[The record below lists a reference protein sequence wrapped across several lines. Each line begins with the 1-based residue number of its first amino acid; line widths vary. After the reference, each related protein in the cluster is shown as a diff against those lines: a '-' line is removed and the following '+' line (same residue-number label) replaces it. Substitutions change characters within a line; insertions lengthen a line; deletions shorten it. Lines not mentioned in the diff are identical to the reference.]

1 MTEGQVEQ
9 QQTGTDGNQPQSLKR
24 RALLGSI
31 WTLASHGLGQVLRL
45 VSNLILTR
53 LLFPEAFGLMAL
65 VYTFLVGLEMFSDI
79 GIRPSIIQSQR
90 GADPVFLNTAWTV
103 QVFRGLAL
111 WVGACVLAMPAAAFY
126 KEPMLTQLLPAVGLT
141 SLIMGLNSTKLA
153 TAGRQLDVRRLTILE
168 LAGQLIGLVVTI
180 LGAWI
185 YQSVWA
191 LVIGGLVNSLFT
203 MILSHVALEGEPN
216 RLHWDRQAFKELHH
230 FGRWI
235 FLSTMLTFIAAQ
247 GDRLVLARLL
257 DVKFL
262 GVYTIALTLSRAI
275 AEVINS
281 IGDKVLFPSYAEL
294 VRDRPERL
302 YPALRRSR
310 LVLIALSWVGALFFI
325 FLGEVLIKVLYDDRY
340 ADAGWMLQVLA
351 IGTLVGCLGQTYNNV
366 LLAKGRTFEISVLVA
381 IQIVVQFAAIFLG
394 AHLGGEKGLV
404 IGLASIGWTLY
415 PVAAICFARISLWQ
429 PEVDLPFIV
438 AAAIVTAIFFF
449 S

>member
-45 VSNLILTR
+45 ASNLILTR

-302 YPALRRSR
+302 YPVLRRSR

-381 IQIVVQFAAIFLG
+381 IQIVVQFAAMFLG